1 VRVVL
6 ADTGPLVALFDARE
20 RNHAWAVDTLAHLQ
34 EPLLTCDSVISETT
48 YHLGAGSDGC
58 LALIE
63 MVERGLVKSAFEL
76 QPQIRRI
83 RALMQRYA
91 SVPMSFADACLV
103 RLSELHGDVIV
114 WTLDSDFQV
123 YRRHGRQAI
132 PTLMP
137 ND

>member
-6 ADTGPLVALFDARE
+6 VDTGPLVALFDARDKS
-20 RNHAWAVDTLAHLQ
+20 HAWAVDTLAHLR
-34 EPLLTCDSVISETT
+34 EPVVTCDSAISEAT
-48 YHLGAGSDGC
+48 YLLGPGTDGC

-83 RALMQRYA
+83 RALMHRYA

-103 RLSELHGDVIV
+103 RMTE
-114 WTLDSDFQV
+114 TLADPVVLTTDADFRV
-123 YRRHGRQAI
+123 YRRHSRHVV
-132 PTLMP
+132 PCVTP
-137 ND
+137 H